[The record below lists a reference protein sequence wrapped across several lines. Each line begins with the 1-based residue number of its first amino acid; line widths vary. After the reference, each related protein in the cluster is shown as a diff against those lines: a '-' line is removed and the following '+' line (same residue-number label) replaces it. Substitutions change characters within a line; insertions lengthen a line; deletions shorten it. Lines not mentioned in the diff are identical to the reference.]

1 MWNLIQTSSDLE
13 KERSLLYLLIELG
26 FQGTKNVYKRK
37 VFDTLNSF
45 NQIVVHIPFVIQ
57 TIFILLYMIEYLY
70 NPKYISIEIEEDLIF
85 MQYAVKLR

>member
-1 MWNLIQTSSDLE
+1 M
-13 KERSLLYLLIELG
+13 IELG
-26 FQGTKNVYKRK
+26 FQGTKIVYKRK